1 MLWSMILIIIIAILL
16 ISLVVFL
23 VNKKSTKKTI
33 QPDKDAYGA
42 SFGDCSLDLEEMRK
56 KAQEKK
62 DKPQP

>member
-1 MLWSMILIIIIAILL
+1 MLWSVILIIIIAILL

-23 VNKKSTKKTI
+23 VKKSTKKTI
-33 QPDKDAYGA
+33 QPDKDAYVA

-62 DKPQP
+62 DKSQP